1 MNDPEGAD
9 DATKASGEADS
20 TASSQSDPT
29 STSPSSPQ
37 TPPAPP
43 SAVPPPPPPPAPPA
57 AAPAPALP
65 VPPAAPTPPPPP
77 AVGALPP
84 LPMPPPPSQVAYP
97 TGPPPQ
103 NGFGTA
109 ALILGIVSV
118 LPCAYFIPL
127 LGYLFV
133 AAPVLA
139 IIFGVIGRKKADQGL
154 ATNKNLATWGF
165 WLGIAGLVLY
175 VIAVVVLIAWFAA
188 AGN

>member
-1 MNDPEGAD
+1 MTDSEGAD
-9 DATKASGEADS
+9 DATKASDEA
-20 TASSQSDPT
+20 ASQP
-29 STSPSSPQ
+29 
-37 TPPAPP
+37 PPAAAAP
-43 SAVPPPPPPPAPPA
+43 PPPPPPPAAAAPPPSPPA
-57 AAPAPALP
+57 AAAP
-65 VPPAAPTPPPPP
+65 PPPPP
-77 AVGALPP
+77 AAAAPPPLPVPPPSAGALPP
-84 LPMPPPPSQVAYP
+84 LPLPPPPSQVAYP
-97 TGPPPQ
+97 TGRPPQ

-175 VIAVVVLIAWFAA
+175 AIAVVVLIVWVAA